1 MRFLS
6 RHCLKVLNV
15 WGGAWW
21 FFVAYLI
28 MCFSF
33 GKFADEKINIKSA
46 IMRKSLF
53 LILGLALAVMV
64 NAGTR
69 EDFKANYKQAANNY
83 YAYPDQNLP
92 ALTAAP
98 EGYTP
103 FYIDHYGRHGSRWLI
118 DPKQYSST
126 VAILSK
132 ADSVGKLSARGKA
145 ALATLKEV
153 DAASYKRLGE
163 LSDIGAEQ
171 HQRIATRMY
180 KNYPEVF
187 AGDAAV
193 DARSTVVIRCILSMQ
208 NAVTTLKGFNP
219 QLRITTDASEHD
231 MYFMNYDDPV
241 AKRLRST
248 AYKTQEKALK
258 DKYLQ
263 PKRLFRTLFTDS
275 KWALANVKKP
285 QKFMLDLF
293 DVVGNMQ
300 SHHQF
305 ENVDLYNLFSEEDR
319 LKVWEYNNIRW
330 YFWAGSTPLT
340 KNRMPYMEANLL
352 RNFITTAD
360 KAILDG
366 KNCATLRFGHESV
379 VLPLVCLMG
388 LNNMDYSTAD
398 LASLTDKW
406 QSYKVFPMA
415 ANVQWI
421 FFRKAGSPILV
432 KFLLNEHEASLPEAV
447 KPVTGPYY
455 KWDEVKAYFE
465 QKLADEP
472 QVEIPEK

>member
-1 MRFLS
+1 
-6 RHCLKVLNV
+6 
-15 WGGAWW
+15 
-21 FFVAYLI
+21 
-28 MCFSF
+28 
-33 GKFADEKINIKSA
+33 
-46 IMRKSLF
+46 
-53 LILGLALAVMV
+53 
-64 NAGTR
+64 
-69 EDFKANYKQAANNY
+69 
-83 YAYPDQNLP
+83 
-92 ALTAAP
+92 
-98 EGYTP
+98 
-103 FYIDHYGRHGSRWLI
+103 
-118 DPKQYSST
+118 
-126 VAILSK
+126 
-132 ADSVGKLSARGKA
+132 
-145 ALATLKEV
+145 
-153 DAASYKRLGE
+153 
-163 LSDIGAEQ
+163 
-171 HQRIATRMY
+171 MY

-275 KWALANVKKP
+275 KWAMANVKKP

-366 KNCATLRFGHESV
+366 RNCATLRFGHESV

-421 FFRKAGSPILV
+421 FFRKAGAPILV
-432 KFLLNEHEASLPEAV
+432 KFLLNEHEATLPEAV
-447 KPVTGPYY
+447 KPVSGPYY
-455 KWDEVKAYFE
+455 NWDEVKAYFE